1 MAWEVTEALVSDRF
15 AIETVD
21 LWKRYDDVE
30 ALRGLDLQVPAGSI
44 CGFLGRNGAGKTTTI
59 KVLLGMA
66 RATKGEAR
74 IFGAA
79 AGADAR
85 GAMVRQRVGFVSD
98 EKDLYDYM
106 TVGEIIA
113 FTRPFFPKWR
123 RDLEEKYLAKF
134 ELSSHR
140 DIKTLSRGT
149 RTKLALLL
157 ALCRGAELLILD
169 EPTAGLDPA
178 MAEDVL
184 QALVGHVA
192 SQETTVFFSSHQ
204 ISEIDQIADHVAI
217 IDRGRMVISG
227 SLDELRGRYQRVQLV
242 FAGDAPKAAPKAPG
256 VVRIQ
261 RQGRVLTILTR
272 DREALIAES
281 RAWSPVSIDSS
292 PVSLKELFL
301 ESVKTED

>member
-1 MAWEVTEALVSDRF
+1 MSDRL

-30 ALRGLDLQVPAGSI
+30 ALRGLDLRVPSGSI
-44 CGFLGRNGAGKTTTI
+44 CGFLGQNGAGKTTTI

-66 RATKGEAR
+66 RATSGEAR
-74 IFGAA
+74 ILGIGAA
-79 AGADAR
+79 DTT
-85 GAMVRQRVGFVSD
+85 VRRRVGFVSD

-106 TVGEIIA
+106 TVGDIIA

-123 RDLEEKYLAKF
+123 GDLERKYLSKF
-134 ELSSHR
+134 ELSPGR
-140 DIKTLSRGT
+140 EIKALSRGT

-157 ALCRGAELLILD
+157 SLCRGAELLILD

-192 SQETTVFFSSHQ
+192 SEQMTVFFSSHQ
-204 ISEIDQIADHVAI
+204 IAEVDQIADHVAI

-227 SLDELRGRYQRVQLV
+227 SLDDLRDRYQRVQLV
-242 FAGDAPKAAPKAPG
+242 FAGDAPHAEPKAAG
-256 VVRIQ
+256 VVRAR
-261 RQGRVLTILTR
+261 RQGRVLSVLTLDR
-272 DREALIAES
+272 DALIAES
-281 RAWSPVSIDSS
+281 RAWSPVSIDTS
-292 PVSLKELFL
+292 PVSLKDIFL